1 MAEPIGLAS
10 GLLRL
15 VVFAFQSG
23 NTLYRVVESFQ
34 NNQRTIRDLR
44 EELEALNKV
53 LQSLYETTAN
63 ADADL
68 TALKLPLLQCGKAC
82 KEFEAVIIKS
92 TAHSGG
98 PRTSFRDWAKLNYI
112 GDDIVGFKHM
122 LAGYKSTIII
132 ALSDA
137 NL

>member
-10 GLLRL
+10 ELLRL

-44 EELEALNKV
+44 EELEALSKV

-63 ADADL
+63 TDADL

-92 TAHSGG
+92 E
-98 PRTSFRDWAKLNYI
+98 RQVIDVKVERRRWRW
-112 GDDIVGFKHM
+112 
-122 LAGYKSTIII
+122 
-132 ALSDA
+132 
-137 NL
+137 